1 MLAECRCRLLRAFG
15 QQPRIHGRGPQK
27 ECAPSRARRLRGLGG
42 LSTAALAAGPRLAP
56 DDQLISS
63 PENEIVRRIRR
74 LAQRREPGL
83 VLLEGPRV
91 LAEAEAAGLQLEL
104 VAVRE
109 GDEFDARSKKRVILS
124 RGVFRAVS
132 QTVTPQG
139 VIAIA
144 RVEEAD
150 ARAAIAA
157 ARGRRWPLVVLDGV
171 QDPGNV
177 GAICRSAA
185 AAGAPALAVL
195 EGSADP
201 YGAKAVRASAG
212 NVFRLKV
219 ARASWSDLEGL
230 DGYGASASGGE
241 PLAGAPIE
249 NSGMIVLGSEAHG
262 LSRSDLKLVTVHLSE
277 GVESLNVA
285 AAAALIL
292 FEVRRRLAA

>member
-1 MLAECRCRLLRAFG
+1 L
-15 QQPRIHGRGPQK
+15 PK
-27 ECAPSRARRLRGLGG
+27 KPSDR
-42 LSTAALAAGPRLAP
+42 
-56 DDQLISS
+56 QLISS

-74 LAQRREPGL
+74 LAQRREPGF

-91 LAEAEAAGLQLEL
+91 VAEAEAAGLELEV

-109 GDEFDARSKKRVILS
+109 GDEFATRTGRHITLA

-144 RVEEAD
+144 KLEEQD
-150 ARAAIAA
+150 PAAVVAA
-157 ARGRRWPLVVLDGV
+157 ARRRHWPLVVLDGV

-177 GAICRSAA
+177 GAICRTAA

-212 NVFRLKV
+212 NVFRLSV
-219 ARASWSDLEGL
+219 ARASWGDLAGL
-230 DGYGASASGGE
+230 EGYGAAASGGAA
-241 PLAGAPIE
+241 LGDVPIE
-249 NSGMIVLGSEAHG
+249 KAGMIVLGSETHG

>member
-1 MLAECRCRLLRAFG
+1 L
-15 QQPRIHGRGPQK
+15 PK
-27 ECAPSRARRLRGLGG
+27 K
-42 LSTAALAAGPRLAP
+42 LS
-56 DDQLISS
+56 DQLISS
-63 PENEIVRRIRR
+63 PDNEIVRRLRR

-91 LAEAEAAGLQLEL
+91 LAEAASAGLELEL

-109 GDEFDARSKKRVILS
+109 GDEFHAHSKKRVTLTPA
-124 RGVFRAVS
+124 VFRAVS

-144 RVEEAD
+144 RIKEPDAEDAVE
-150 ARAAIAA
+150 A
-157 ARGRRWPLVVLDGV
+157 ARRGGWPLVVLDGV

-177 GAICRSAA
+177 GAICRTAA
-185 AAGAPALAVL
+185 AAGAPAVVVL
-195 EGSADP
+195 QGTADP
-201 YGAKAVRASAG
+201 FGAKAVRASAG
-212 NVFRLKV
+212 IVFRLTV
-219 ARASWSDLEGL
+219 ARASWTDLADL

-241 PLAGAPIE
+241 PLAEAPIE
-249 NSGMIVLGSEAHG
+249 NADMIVLGSEAHG

-292 FEVRRRLAA
+292 FEIKRRLVA

>member
-1 MLAECRCRLLRAFG
+1 LLKKPSD
-15 QQPRIHGRGPQK
+15 QP
-27 ECAPSRARRLRGLGG
+27 
-42 LSTAALAAGPRLAP
+42 
-56 DDQLISS
+56 LISS
-63 PENEIVRRIRR
+63 PDNEIVRRLRR

-91 LAEAEAAGLQLEL
+91 LAEAEAAGLELEL
-104 VAVRE
+104 VAVRQ
-109 GDEFDARSKKRVILS
+109 GDEFDSRSGKRVILS
-124 RGVFRAVS
+124 PGVFRAVS

-144 RVEEAD
+144 RIVEPE

-157 ARGRRWPLVVLDGV
+157 ARERHWPLVVLDGV

-177 GAICRSAA
+177 GAICRTAA
-185 AAGAPALAVL
+185 AAGAPAVAVL
-195 EGSADP
+195 QGSADP

-212 NVFRLKV
+212 NVFRVKV
-219 ARASWSDLEGL
+219 ARAVWSDLAGL
-230 DGYGASASGGE
+230 DGYGAAASGGE
-241 PLAGAPIE
+241 PLAEAPLE
-249 NSGMIVLGSEAHG
+249 NAGMIVFGSEAHG

-292 FEVRRRLAA
+292 FQVRRRLAA